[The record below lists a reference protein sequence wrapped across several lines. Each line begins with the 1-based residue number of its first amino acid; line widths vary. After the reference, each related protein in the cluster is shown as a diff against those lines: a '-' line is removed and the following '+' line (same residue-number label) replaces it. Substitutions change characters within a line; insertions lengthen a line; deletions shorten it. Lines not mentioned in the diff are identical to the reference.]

1 MAINAEQLNIIIAAR
16 TIGMQRELDAAQ
28 RKIKQFE
35 RKSKDSLS
43 ATSQGFDMLTE
54 AAGRLGGA
62 LSVGALATGMMASIK
77 NAIDAG
83 AAIHNLSMIA
93 GTGTTE
99 FQKFA
104 IAAQTVG
111 IEQDKLAEILK
122 SVNEK
127 FGDYMATGAG
137 PLADFFDNIAPK
149 VGVAKEAFLGL
160 SSDQALG
167 LYVKTLQEAGVNQQE
182 MTFYMEALASDATV
196 LTPLLTDN
204 AAALTDI
211 GDSAES
217 TGRILDESMIANAKI
232 MQTRW
237 TEVLGVMT
245 THWNNFW
252 LTVATGIDRMFDIT
266 NQAALEQA
274 NDDLAA
280 SYDRITAAQENLTAL
295 EDPDGFYSA
304 AQIGAEAWEAN
315 VAAARAEMDA
325 AAKAAMEAA
334 GRVNSLKKALEADVT
349 ELPEIVVNSPG
360 SGTTTAA
367 ADDKGKKGG
376 GGGGKSPAQ
385 KAKED
390 FDALIGS
397 LDGATKAN
405 QDFAK
410 AQEVVNNALKNG
422 IITQEQ
428 ADMTLAVLADRMK
441 IARGEMMDLSSV
453 AGVLEDGFTNA
464 FMSILDGTEST
475 KDAFRS
481 MAKAVIAELY
491 RVLVVQRL
499 VGSVGTATSAG
510 SGIAGFFS
518 KVFPALKGSASGGA
532 IMAGQASVVG
542 EHGIELFVPSTSGRV
557 LSVPQAK
564 AAMGGGGGVV
574 INQTINVTT
583 GVQQTVR
590 TEIKSLMPQIADSA
604 KAAVLDAKRRGGAYG
619 SAF

>member
-28 RKIKQFE
+28 RKIKTFE
-35 RKSKDSLS
+35 RKTKDSLGS
-43 ATSQGFDMLTE
+43 TTKSFDLMSD

-62 LSVGALATGMMASIK
+62 LSAGALATGMVASIK
-77 NAIDAG
+77 SAIDAG
-83 AAIHNLSMIA
+83 AAIHNLAMIA

-111 IEQDKLAEILK
+111 IEQDKLADILK
-122 SVNEK
+122 DVNDK

-149 VGVAKEAFLGL
+149 VGITKDAFIGL

-167 LYVKTLQEAGVNQQE
+167 LYVKTLEEAGVNQQE
-182 MTFYMEALASDATV
+182 MTFYMEALASDATA
-196 LTPLLTDN
+196 LNPLLRDN
-204 AAALTDI
+204 AAALTAI
-211 GDSAES
+211 GESAES
-217 TGRILDESMIANAKI
+217 TGRILDEAMIKNAKI
-232 MQTRW
+232 MQDTW
-237 TEVLGVMT
+237 TEVLDVMGAY
-245 THWNNFW
+245 WDNFW
-252 LTVATGIDRMFDIT
+252 IRIGVGLTELLNIGDEAQLVNLRSDLDDAASAFASARSEFEPFGDPEYRADYIENYGVNEFNRAMGEAQERVEATG
-266 NQAALEQA
+266 AAVKAIQESMKAVEASKIETILE
-274 NDDLAA
+274 
-280 SYDRITAAQENLTAL
+280 
-295 EDPDGFYSA
+295 P
-304 AQIGAEAWEAN
+304 
-315 VAAARAEMDA
+315 
-325 AAKAAMEAA
+325 
-334 GRVNSLKKALEADVT
+334 
-349 ELPEIVVNSPG
+349 IVVTGDPG
-360 SGTTTAA
+360 SGTSTA
-367 ADDKGKKGG
+367 DTKK
-376 GGGGKSPAQ
+376 GGGKSPAQ
-385 KAKED
+385 QAKDD
-390 FDALIGS
+390 FDALIAS
-397 LDGATKAN
+397 LDGAEKAN

-422 IITQEQ
+422 IVTQEQ
-428 ADMTLAVLADRMK
+428 ADMTLAVLTDRMK
-441 IARGEMMDLSSV
+441 VARGEMMDLSSV

-499 VGSVGTATSAG
+499 VGSIGGGGIVGAIG
-510 SGIAGFFS
+510 NI
-518 KVFPALKGSASGGA
+518 FPALTNSASGGA
-532 IMAGQASVVG
+532 LMAGQASVVG
-542 EHGIELFVPSTSGRV
+542 EHGRELFVPSTSGRV

-574 INQTINVTT
+574 VNQTINVTT

-590 TEIKSLMPQIADSA
+590 AEIKQLMPQIADSA